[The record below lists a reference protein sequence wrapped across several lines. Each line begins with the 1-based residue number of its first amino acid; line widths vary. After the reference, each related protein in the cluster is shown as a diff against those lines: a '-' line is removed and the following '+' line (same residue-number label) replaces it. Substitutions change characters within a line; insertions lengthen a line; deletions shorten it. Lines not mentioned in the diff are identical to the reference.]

1 MESEV
6 LVSSSR
12 IWRRVVLKTR
22 QEFSTRLHGIT
33 SQKTTFLTVTKR
45 ALWCHFCYCVNNC
58 SSLDPIHIQILS
70 ILRLPSFFVLSI
82 LSISFHLRVVLKAML
97 VVTSYKRLF
106 CSQTGARLHLLIAF
120 YLCVHGSRVLRNGWA
135 GNEECEMVFLFFYFF
150 LFFFFMVQSGG
161 RRRSCV
167 KMLSQSR
174 KFVPSWR
181 LLR

>member
-33 SQKTTFLTVTKR
+33 SQKITFLTVTKR
-45 ALWCHFCYCVNNC
+45 ALWCHFSYCVNSC

-70 ILRLPSFFVLSI
+70 ILRLPSFFCLIHFINFFSSTCSTQSDVGRNFIQATVLQSNRSETSFIDCVLS
-82 LSISFHLRVVLKAML
+82 LRTWKSGITKWVGGQRGMWD
-97 VVTSYKRLF
+97 
-106 CSQTGARLHLLIAF
+106 G
-120 YLCVHGSRVLRNGWA
+120 
-135 GNEECEMVFLFFYFF
+135 FFYFF
-150 LFFFFMVQSGG
+150 IFIFMVQSGG